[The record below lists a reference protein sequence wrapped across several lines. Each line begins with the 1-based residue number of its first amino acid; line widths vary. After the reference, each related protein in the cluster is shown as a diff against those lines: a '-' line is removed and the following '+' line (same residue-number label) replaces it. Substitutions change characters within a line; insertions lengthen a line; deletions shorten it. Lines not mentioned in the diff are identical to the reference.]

1 MEAESALIG
10 LLLISGVAVNA
21 SAYQQMPPRVVS
33 GPEGLLRWAARIS
46 HRKLPENIA
55 PPQLIA
61 LSDRAM
67 REMVCPDVPDGC
79 ASLAAAYSIKT
90 GVIYYR
96 ESFSLD
102 KLLHR
107 SYLVHE
113 MVHFLQH
120 LDLGEKVNDSCRRI
134 FRLER
139 EAYGVQAAYLRR
151 HGSIHA
157 GQAMPRAVACQ
168 PGSDPASDER

>member
-1 MEAESALIG
+1 MKPKSAFVG
-10 LLLISGVAVNA
+10 LLLISGFTNSVN
-21 SAYQQMPPRVVS
+21 AYQQMPPRIPP
-33 GPEGLLRWAARIS
+33 GPESMLRWAAKIS
-46 HRKLPENIA
+46 HRTLPANISPPKLV
-55 PPQLIA
+55 A
-61 LSDRAM
+61 LNARAM
-67 REMVCPDVPDGC
+67 REMVCPDRPAGC
-79 ASLAAAYSIKT
+79 VSLAAAYSIET

-96 ESFSLD
+96 DSFSLD

-107 SYLVHE
+107 SYIVHE

-120 LDLGEKVNDSCRRI
+120 LALGDRVNESCQQI

-168 PGSDPASDER
+168 PGTDPASDER